1 MSSKS
6 NFAITRRMAL
16 LGATALIALPG
27 VGLAQAEPVDGGRLV
42 LIARPEPATLGLGL
56 NLQAPT
62 IYVGGKIFESLL
74 TYSND
79 LKPMPSLAK
88 SWSISDD
95 GLTYRFELQ
104 QNATWH
110 DGTPF
115 TSADVVFTAD
125 DMMRSSHP
133 RWKLLAETYV
143 ERIEADGDFA
153 VIFTLKE
160 PFSAFIYAFELSS
173 LPIMAKH
180 VYEGTNYRT
189 NPTNNAPI
197 GTGPFQFVSWNRGQS
212 IELERYEDYWDESD
226 AHLDRMTF
234 LVIPDAASRETA
246 FEQQLVD
253 VLRPGDV
260 EGFVA
265 RRLSDTDG
273 VVITT
278 AGEEFYAPHAFIQ
291 MNLRKPPFNNLKI
304 RQAVMH
310 AVDRDFISNNIWFGM
325 AAPATGPVSSRT
337 AFYEPEVTAYPF
349 NVEKARSLVA
359 ESGLSGDGLK
369 VTLTPLP
376 YGQQWDRTAEYIAQ
390 QLTQA
395 GLDVSIQG
403 VDVSGW
409 AQALSTW
416 EFDLALNYTYQYAHP
431 ALGVARHYL
440 SSNII
445 QGTPAANNQGYSNPE
460 VDRLFTE
467 AASSVETEETQRLYS
482 EVQKLLVDDVALGWI
497 FEMRSPTIYRDTVN
511 EVVTS
516 AIGVMDT
523 MKATWKAA

>member
-1 MSSKS
+1 
-6 NFAITRRMAL
+6 
-16 LGATALIALPG
+16 
-27 VGLAQAEPVDGGRLV
+27 
-42 LIARPEPATLGLGL
+42 
-56 NLQAPT
+56 
-62 IYVGGKIFESLL
+62 
-74 TYSND
+74 
-79 LKPMPSLAK
+79 
-88 SWSISDD
+88 
-95 GLTYRFELQ
+95 
-104 QNATWH
+104 
-110 DGTPF
+110 
-115 TSADVVFTAD
+115 
-125 DMMRSSHP
+125 
-133 RWKLLAETYV
+133 
-143 ERIEADGDFA
+143 
-153 VIFTLKE
+153 
-160 PFSAFIYAFELSS
+160 
-173 LPIMAKH
+173 
-180 VYEGTNYRT
+180 
-189 NPTNNAPI
+189 
-197 GTGPFQFVSWNRGQS
+197 
-212 IELERYEDYWDESD
+212 
-226 AHLDRMTF
+226 
-234 LVIPDAASRETA
+234 
-246 FEQQLVD
+246 
-253 VLRPGDV
+253 
-260 EGFVA
+260 
-265 RRLSDTDG
+265 
-273 VVITT
+273 
-278 AGEEFYAPHAFIQ
+278 

-337 AFYEPEVTAYPF
+337 AFYESEVTAYPF
-349 NVEKARSLVA
+349 NVEKARSLIA

-460 VDRLFTE
+460 VDRLFAE